1 MYLKIKINKKTRIT
15 LPSSCKNEY
24 ENFGVSQD
32 SNNIK
37 KKKKKFF
44 SSNSLYIFLLDV
56 NFENII
62 VQLHVLIISFMLAK
76 FQRDQ
81 KSINNYVIN
90 DMFKFQEF

>member
-37 KKKKKFF
+37 KKKMFF

-62 VQLHVLIISFMLAK
+62 VGLHVLIISFMLAK

-81 KSINNYVIN
+81 KSISMLSIKYLN
-90 DMFKFQEF
+90 FKFL

>member
-1 MYLKIKINKKTRIT
+1 M
-15 LPSSCKNEY
+15 
-24 ENFGVSQD
+24 
-32 SNNIK
+32 
-37 KKKKKFF
+37 FF